1 MNEVMDALVNRR
13 SVRKYKAEAVPEE
26 LVKEIVEAG
35 LYAPSGMG
43 CQKPVILAVTD
54 KETRDELS
62 DREPQGWRMEG
73 RFRSLLG
80 APVVI
85 SVLTPKDW
93 DKGVEDG
100 SLAIGQMLLAAH
112 ALGLGGCWIH
122 RAKEVFETEE
132 GKEILKK
139 AGLEG
144 EYLGIGN
151 LVIGYAD
158 QQPKAAPR
166 KAGRAFFIK

>member
-26 LVKEIVEAG
+26 LVKEIGEAG

-43 CQKPVILAVTD
+43 YQKPVILAVTD

-62 DREPQGWRMEG
+62 DLNRKAGGWKEG
-73 RFRSLLG
+73 FDPFYG

-93 DKGVEDG
+93 DKGV
-100 SLAIGQMLLAAH
+100 
-112 ALGLGGCWIH
+112 
-122 RAKEVFETEE
+122 
-132 GKEILKK
+132 
-139 AGLEG
+139 
-144 EYLGIGN
+144 
-151 LVIGYAD
+151 
-158 QQPKAAPR
+158 
-166 KAGRAFFIK
+166 

>member
-43 CQKPVILAVTD
+43 YQKPVILAVTD

-62 DREPQGWRMEG
+62 DLNRKAGGWKEG
-73 RFRSLLG
+73 FDPFYG

-93 DKGVEDG
+93 DKGEFLGKTDALPSDRCFLPLMRWDLADAG
-100 SLAIGQMLLAAH
+100 STA
-112 ALGLGGCWIH
+112 
-122 RAKEVFETEE
+122 RRKSSRRKKE
-132 GKEILKK
+132 
-139 AGLEG
+139 
-144 EYLGIGN
+144 
-151 LVIGYAD
+151 
-158 QQPKAAPR
+158 R
-166 KAGRAFFIK
+166 KS

>member
-26 LVKEIVEAG
+26 LV
-35 LYAPSGMG
+35 
-43 CQKPVILAVTD
+43 
-54 KETRDELS
+54 
-62 DREPQGWRMEG
+62 
-73 RFRSLLG
+73 
-80 APVVI
+80 
-85 SVLTPKDW
+85 
-93 DKGVEDG
+93 
-100 SLAIGQMLLAAH
+100 
-112 ALGLGGCWIH
+112 
-122 RAKEVFETEE
+122 
-132 GKEILKK
+132 KEILKK

>member
-26 LVKEIVEAG
+26 LVKEIGEAG

-43 CQKPVILAVTD
+43 YQKPVILAVTD

-62 DREPQGWRMEG
+62 DLNRKAGGWKEG
-73 RFRSLLG
+73 FDPFYG

-139 AGLEG
+139 AGL
-144 EYLGIGN
+144 I
-151 LVIGYAD
+151 
-158 QQPKAAPR
+158 
-166 KAGRAFFIK
+166 

>member
-43 CQKPVILAVTD
+43 YQKPVILAVTD

-62 DREPQGWRMEG
+62 DLNRKAGGWKEG
-73 RFRSLLG
+73 FDPFYG

-93 DKGVEDG
+93 DKGVRRRKPCHRTDASCRSCAGTWRMLDPPREG
-100 SLAIGQMLLAAH
+100 SLRDGRRK
-112 ALGLGGCWIH
+112 GNP
-122 RAKEVFETEE
+122 EE
-132 GKEILKK
+132 GR
-139 AGLEG
+139 
-144 EYLGIGN
+144 
-151 LVIGYAD
+151 
-158 QQPKAAPR
+158 P
-166 KAGRAFFIK
+166 